1 MGKETKAKTWD
12 VIGHQPVVE
21 ALQRHLEMGKVNH
34 AYLFVGPQSV
44 GKRKVATEFAKALY
58 CQGEIKPCG
67 ECKDCLDIETG
78 KQIDVTLTSKEK
90 GKIGIDQIR
99 EIQHRLA
106 LKSYTGGYKV
116 CIIDGADCFT
126 LSAANAILKILEE
139 PAEKVVFILLAEN
152 IESIIP
158 TVISRSVIFNFN
170 LVAKSKIAEGLA
182 DENDPSVLAEIAQAA
197 FGRPGLAIKYLNNS
211 DELPRQQERQQE
223 LLQILNKDLNQSFQL
238 ISSWKVKNEQ
248 AREFISVMT
257 EYFRDLAVNKVQ
269 CSELALME
277 KDTANT
283 NRFSGCQIKDILS
296 YLVKANSLLSQNVNP
311 KLIIENFIVMLHHDQ
326 V

>member
-12 VIGHQPVVE
+12 VIGHQSVIE
-21 ALQRHLEMGKVNH
+21 ALQRHLAADKVNH
-34 AYLFVGPQSV
+34 AYLFVGSESV
-44 GKRKVATEFAKALY
+44 GKRKVATEFAKALC
-58 CQGEIKPCG
+58 CQGATKPCG
-67 ECKDCLDIETG
+67 ECKDCLDIEAG
-78 KQIDVTLTSKEK
+78 QKVDVTLVSKEK

-99 EIQHRLA
+99 KIQHRLA
-106 LKSYTGGYKV
+106 LKSYTGGHKV

-126 LSAANAILKILEE
+126 LPAANAILKILEE
-139 PAEKVVFILLAEN
+139 PADKVVFILLAEN

-170 LVAKSKIAEGLA
+170 LVAKSEIAEGLA
-182 DENDPSVLAEIAQAA
+182 DENSPSVLAEITQAA

-211 DELPRQQERQQE
+211 DELPRQQERRQE
-223 LLQILNKDLNQSFQL
+223 LLQILDKDLNQSFQL
-238 ISSWKVKNEQ
+238 VGSWKVKNEQ

-277 KDTANT
+277 KDTT
-283 NRFSGCQIKDILS
+283 ITDRFSGCQIKDILS
-296 YLVKANSLLSQNVNP
+296 YLVKASSLLSQNVNP
-311 KLIIENFIVMLHHDQ
+311 KLVIENFIVMLHHDQ
-326 V
+326 T